1 VVKTVNKDKTKYNL
15 KIPSRTDN
23 LELIRSFVSNIAA
36 MVGFDAD
43 ETYKIELA
51 VDEACANVVKHAY
64 EQKHSDHQIDLV
76 IEIDVD
82 KLVIIISDQGKGFD
96 IKKVLSKDMKEYLAE
111 MRVGGLGIHLIKA
124 LMDDVEFVSKPGTR
138 TQVKMTKYLM
148 KNGKV
153 ETVEKNE

>member
-1 VVKTVNKDKTKYNL
+1 MKKEKTKYKL
-15 KIPSRTDN
+15 KIPSKTDN
-23 LELIRSFVSNIAA
+23 LELIRSFVSNIAVK
-36 MVGFDAD
+36 VGFDAD

-64 EQKHSDHQIDLV
+64 EQKHTDHQIDLV
-76 IEIDVD
+76 IELDVD
-82 KLVIIISDQGKGFD
+82 KLVIIISDQGRGFD
-96 IKKVLSKDMKEYLAE
+96 VKKILSKDMKEYLAE

-124 LMDDVEFVSKPGTR
+124 LMDDVEFISKPGAS

-153 ETVEKNE
+153 EVVKKNE

>member
-1 VVKTVNKDKTKYNL
+1 MVKTVNKDKTKYKL

-23 LELIRSFVSNIAA
+23 LELIRSFVSHIAA

-64 EQKHSDHQIDLV
+64 EQQHTDHQIDLV

-82 KLVIIISDQGKGFD
+82 KLVIIISDQGRGFD

-124 LMDDVEFVSKPGTR
+124 LMDDVEFVSKPGKS

-148 KNGKV
+148 KNGKIKA
-153 ETVEKNE
+153 VEKE